1 MLFLHRYLF
10 PTTDLRRWPMT
21 NACIQV
27 PSQFI
32 GYGDVEM
39 MKAEMIPSQCSI
51 IGNKMRC
58 IYL

>member
-10 PTTDLRRWPMT
+10 PTTDLRCWLMT

-39 MKAEMIPSQCSI
+39 MKAE
-51 IGNKMRC
+51 
-58 IYL
+58 